1 MTQNLHMSTGTI
13 LEPSAYSSNIARK
26 LGSDR
31 AKIWLFGPSQ
41 RMFFYPTKTLLLSS
55 SRSLVFFGIRTEETE
70 HLKNFQVL
78 QALVVAAEKTPL
90 NVHRFET

>member
-1 MTQNLHMSTGTI
+1 MSTGTI
-13 LEPSAYSSNIARK
+13 LDPSAYSSNNVRK
-26 LGSDR
+26 LGSDI

-55 SRSLVFFGIRTEETE
+55 SRNLVFFGIRTEETE
-70 HLKNFQVL
+70 HLKNFRVPK
-78 QALVVAAEKTPL
+78 ALVVAAEKTPL